1 MLGKSRTPKSPKPR
15 KPRKPLA
22 RKPFKASA
30 RPRKASGGLKARP
43 RGGKSIT
50 HLCGHKQVHVITGP
64 AWKKEREQERLAA
77 RVCTNCWAEE
87 RAQELEAL
95 FDLTQWPELE
105 GTPAQVLWARS
116 IRAEVLLKFQTEA
129 AVLDRERRE
138 VSLKPASD
146 RYMAIVAAALFK
158 ELRAKWWIDEHE
170 APGFFRALFTAGD
183 EDTLHALRAEVLA
196 VPPCPF

>member
-1 MLGKSRTPKSPKPR
+1 
-15 KPRKPLA
+15 
-22 RKPFKASA
+22 
-30 RPRKASGGLKARP
+30 
-43 RGGKSIT
+43 
-50 HLCGHKQVHVITGP
+50 
-64 AWKKEREQERLAA
+64 LAA